1 MRLRTARKTI
11 LLASALV
18 ILLSVTASMV
28 LLTAC
33 TREADAPETVR
44 IGAVTQGIGGLVFIA
59 DELGYFKRRGINA
72 EIKKYDA
79 GAFAVDALLGDEVDV
94 AAAAEFVL
102 VQKGFDHRDLRTFG
116 QIADAKTM
124 GIVARKDHGI
134 EKPPDL
140 KGKKIGLTRGSVS
153 DFFLGRFLE
162 RESIPLSGVRMVD
175 LAPTPAEEALSHGSV
190 DALMLWE
197 PNVGRMVERL
207 GENAVSLPIQGRDDF
222 YVLLVTKE
230 GFLRKSPLAAE
241 KMLRAL
247 IDAEEF
253 ADKHPEDAPR
263 IIDRRAGSRQ
273 GDARL
278 AAAKCTLAVRLD
290 QALLPL
296 MEAEAHWMI
305 RNNLTPK
312 REMPN
317 YFDMIYLKAL
327 EAVKPDA
334 VGIIH

>member
-1 MRLRTARKTI
+1 MIRRTI
-11 LLASALV
+11 VPLSALV
-18 ILLSVTASMV
+18 ILFSATAWTV
-28 LLTAC
+28 LLTSC
-33 TREADAPETVR
+33 TRKAGSLETVR
-44 IGAVTQGIGGLVFIA
+44 IGAVTQGIGGLLFIA
-59 DELGYFKRRGINA
+59 DELGYVKRRGINA

-102 VQKGFDHRDLRTFG
+102 VQKGFNHRGLRTFG
-116 QIADAKTM
+116 QIADAATM

-162 RESIPLSGVRMVD
+162 RERVPLSGVRMVD
-175 LAPTPAEEALSHGSV
+175 LAPAPAEEALSHGSV

-207 GENAVSLPIQGRDDF
+207 GENAVSWPIQGRDDF
-222 YVLLVTKE
+222 YVLLITKE
-230 GFLRKSPLAAE
+230 GFLRRSPAAAE

-247 IDAEEF
+247 IDAEKF
-253 ADKHPEDAPR
+253 VAAHPEEALR
-263 IIDRRAGSRQ
+263 IIDRRTGSRP

-278 AAAKCTLAVRLD
+278 ALAKCTLGVRLD
-290 QALLPL
+290 QALLTL
-296 MEAEAHWMI
+296 MEAEADWMI
-305 RNNLTPK
+305 RNHLTSN

-317 YFDMIYLKAL
+317 YLDMIYLKPL
-327 EAVKPDA
+327 ETVKPDA